1 MLHQPDEFLRVYAN
15 DFCYSTWCAIL
26 LHDKRLNLD
35 DKDFVINRN
44 NICNTRTLAVII
56 EPLFDLVK
64 FCRQ

>member
-35 DKDFVINRN
+35 DKDFVVNGN
-44 NICNTRTLAVII
+44 NYYVNEIPGL
-56 EPLFDLVK
+56 
-64 FCRQ
+64 